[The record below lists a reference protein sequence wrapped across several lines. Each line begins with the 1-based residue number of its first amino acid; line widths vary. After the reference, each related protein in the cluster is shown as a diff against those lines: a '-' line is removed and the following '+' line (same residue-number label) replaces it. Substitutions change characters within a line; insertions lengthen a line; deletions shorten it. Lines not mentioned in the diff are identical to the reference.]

1 MDKLVFLREGKISQ
15 VTTLTGEPAGQGL
28 CEQACTGP
36 SETLQY
42 VGVWGGGLL
51 LWRLEKPIPWRV
63 MGRESVNSMGSLERG
78 LPVNQRYNGPPDY
91 AGWSAPVRLQNPHL
105 ALCCGDQGWQI
116 LTCPGYACPL
126 VDISIMAPSQSLGGG
141 SISCLGVHQRGLSL

>member
-1 MDKLVFLREGKISQ
+1 MDKLVFSQEGKVGQ
-15 VTTLTGEPAGQGL
+15 VTVNLPGRVSVSKHALGL
-28 CEQACTGP
+28 LRHCSMWVCRG
-36 SETLQY
+36 
-42 VGVWGGGLL
+42 L

-78 LPVNQRYNGPPDY
+78 LPVNLRYNAPPDY
-91 AGWSAPVRLQNPHL
+91 AGWSTPVRLQNPHL

-141 SISCLGVHQRGLSL
+141 SISCLGVHRRGLSL

>member
-1 MDKLVFLREGKISQ
+1 MDKLVFSQEGKVGQ

-42 VGVWGGGLL
+42 VGVPGAAVEA
-51 LWRLEKPIPWRV
+51 RETDSLE
-63 MGRESVNSMGSLERG
+63 GSVNSMGSLERG
-78 LPVNQRYNGPPDY
+78 LPVNQRYNAPPDY
-91 AGWSAPVRLQNPHL
+91 AGWSTPARLQNRHL
-105 ALCCGDQGWQI
+105 VLCCRDQGWKI

-141 SISCLGVHQRGLSL
+141 SISCLGVHQRGLTL